1 MLHWA
6 GRRAKQRVAA
16 GAAESQGST
25 MSDATSTL
33 QGHPSAREHPPLQE
47 VRHVDVEMMY
57 NFMRNKYKANVY
69 LSGVRVNEIFDF
81 SLQEL
86 KERIKLRITELNVT
100 SSVPLAKAVL

>member
-1 MLHWA
+1 
-6 GRRAKQRVAA
+6 
-16 GAAESQGST
+16 
-25 MSDATSTL
+25 
-33 QGHPSAREHPPLQE
+33 
-47 VRHVDVEMMY
+47 MY

-69 LSGVRVNEIFDF
+69 LSGVRVNEMFDF